1 MAWLKDGGR
10 GRLVEERVM
19 VMTKMQRAKFVS
31 TMNLLFDH
39 VGSLLAEQWVLTS
52 LSVHVVESHLFYYT
66 QELFSCLYK

>member
-10 GRLVEERVM
+10 GRLVEER